1 MSVRTIVS
9 AALLSVALIAPV
21 LAAESAPAA
30 PVAVVDPMD
39 QTVCRKDKET
49 GSLVKT
55 KKTCHTRRQWTYI
68 DDVNS
73 KFARDLADDARTR
86 QSGN

>member
-1 MSVRTIVS
+1 MSVRTIMS
-9 AALLSVALIAPV
+9 AALLSAAIAMPIR
-21 LAAESAPAA
+21 AAETAPAA
-30 PVAVVDPMD
+30 PAASTDPMD
-39 QTVCRKDKET
+39 QMVCRKDKET

-73 KFARDLADDARTR
+73 KFARDLADDTRTR
-86 QSGN
+86 PAGN